1 VDGPGPT
8 AIPGTGDPLTKA
20 PTPDTAIDPSS
31 LVSAFLGAA
40 AGRIRSDGDLN
51 DANARVLK
59 FLTGT
64 ALSTWPKPGGGI
76 TVVRLDGSLA
86 PTIVGAGLTYVDA
99 SLKPIGVLWT
109 DGTVHAPVNPGPR
122 RLRFTVQAAEAGRA
136 AGFLISDIQVTDGDP
151 LSGMMLEA
159 SLLDG
164 RLFSPQLIYFWSAD
178 RQGLV
183 PDLRYVPKAGV
194 SREIQ
199 YTDVVDWVLG
209 GASDLLRDAVPAN
222 PFEGNSVVGP
232 NLVAPDKDGL
242 VVNLTN
248 PLPKG
253 LPVGQV
259 MAQLRWSLRPLYN
272 DAVRL
277 QISSQPQNVD
287 GSSPAFRR
295 YNLAD
300 RTSRDETA
308 FCVADGVV
316 RPVEDPTN
324 FPVILQ
330 DLETTNK
337 GVVLAALSQDLKAA
351 ALVKSDGH
359 LYLGESQP
367 SGRPRVVAAT
377 LGGGQTLYG
386 PATSA
391 WTRPVFLP
399 GAGHRVLVGLGG
411 RLYLVGMDGQATAVS
426 TPGPVSAFSV
436 APDGCRIG
444 LISGGSA
451 FVYSLKGG
459 DQISL
464 GSQGR
469 PIDAGLADCTGIAW
483 GRLERVLIAGR
494 LGGTYQ
500 IAEATIDGII
510 VNNFS
515 QPFSGAIQSLVAL
528 PPVAWEPAAT
538 AEVALVQTAAGAL
551 KVGANSHEGI
561 SFGAS
566 GAPSPTASSG
576 GASGG
581 LGTPTFPFYL
591 G

>member
-1 VDGPGPT
+1 M
-8 AIPGTGDPLTKA
+8 
-20 PTPDTAIDPSS
+20 
-31 LVSAFLGAA
+31 
-40 AGRIRSDGDLN
+40 
-51 DANARVLK
+51 
-59 FLTGT
+59 
-64 ALSTWPKPGGGI
+64 
-76 TVVRLDGSLA
+76 
-86 PTIVGAGLTYVDA
+86 
-99 SLKPIGVLWT
+99 
-109 DGTVHAPVNPGPR
+109 
-122 RLRFTVQAAEAGRA
+122 RFTVQTAEAGRA
-136 AGFLISDIQVTDGDP
+136 AGYLISDIQVDGDP
-151 LSGMMLEA
+151 LSGMMLDA
-159 SLLDG
+159 SVLDG
-164 RLFSPQLIYFWSAD
+164 RLFTPQLIYFWSTD

-222 PFEGNSVVGP
+222 PYEGNSVVGP
-232 NLVAPDKDGL
+232 NLIAPDKDGL

-253 LPVGQV
+253 LPLDEV
-259 MAQLRWSLRPLYN
+259 MAQLRWSLRALYN

-287 GSSPAFRR
+287 GSGPGFRR

-300 RTSRDETA
+300 RTGHDETA
-308 FCVADGVV
+308 YCVANGVV
-316 RPVEDPTN
+316 HPVEEPAN
-324 FPVILQ
+324 FPTIVN
-330 DLETTNK
+330 DLETVNK
-337 GVVLAALSQDLKAA
+337 GVVLAALSQDLRAA
-351 ALVKSDGH
+351 ALVKSDGR
-359 LYLGESQP
+359 LYVGESPP
-367 SGRPRVVAAT
+367 SGKPRFVAAT
-377 LGGGQTLYG
+377 VAGQALSG
-386 PATSA
+386 PAGSA

-399 GAGHRVLVGLGG
+399 GNGHRVLVGLGG

-426 TPGPVSAFSV
+426 TPGPPVSAFSV

-444 LISGGSA
+444 LVSGGAAS
-451 FVYSLKGG
+451 VYSLKGG

-469 PIDAGLADCTGIAW
+469 SIDAGLADCTAIAW
-483 GRLERVLIAGR
+483 ARLERVLVAGR

-500 IAEATIDGII
+500 IVEATIDGVI
-510 VNNFS
+510 VNTFS
-515 QPFSGAIQSLVAL
+515 SSFSGGIQSLVAL

-538 AEVALVQTAAGAL
+538 TEVALVQTAAGAF
-551 KVGANSHEGI
+551 KVGANSYDGI
-561 SFGAS
+561 SFGTS

-576 GASGG
+576 GAAAG